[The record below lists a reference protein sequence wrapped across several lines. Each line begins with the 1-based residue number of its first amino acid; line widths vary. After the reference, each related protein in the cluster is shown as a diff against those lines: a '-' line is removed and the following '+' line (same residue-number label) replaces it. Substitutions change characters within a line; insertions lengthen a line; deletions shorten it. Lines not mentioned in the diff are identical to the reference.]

1 MFSVTIVFGPTPMP
15 LTLLYR
21 NQLDARRIVDLFGD
35 CMTSGAPLHVEDDFG
50 NVGSIAWP
58 IHACLCVDLD
68 ANIEADV
75 ERALVQARTQAK
87 ANIAGRND
95 PVIRAA
101 AMAGQIA
108 QGNGRMPFGQ

>member
-1 MFSVTIVFGPTPMP
+1 MSTAVVRETALTQFLQFS
-15 LTLLYR
+15 
-21 NQLDARRIVDLFGD
+21 
-35 CMTSGAPLHVEDDFG
+35 DDFG
-50 NVGSIAWP
+50 NDGVVDSVQIG
-58 IHACLCVDLD
+58 CVLVVDLD
-68 ANIEADV
+68 ANAEADV

-108 QGNGRMPFGQ
+108 NGSGRMPFGQ

>member
-21 NQLDARRIVDLFGD
+21 NRLDAQRTVDQYDALLPT
-35 CMTSGAPLHVEDDFG
+35 MTMRVEDDFG
-50 NVGSIAWP
+50 NFGIVSQP

-68 ANIEADV
+68 ANADADV

-95 PVIRAA
+95 PIIRTA